1 MRMMR
6 SIAAA
11 LGATLTLASLPCY
24 AAPASSPEPSREQVE
39 AYLDSHALP
48 KSPHQAGAGDEGTY
62 QDVPPPPPR
71 HHGLVVEASPGALF
85 PLGALRHVSPPSPWL
100 QVDVGYEVWT
110 WLLLLAQ
117 ADFTVA
123 STSYAAEPPPPRT
136 FGQYAFGAGARA
148 QFPFGEHFAA
158 HAQIE
163 LGLSE
168 VTEDVLAVYGFREAD
183 DLGLYYGGRLGLE
196 WLQANPHLAV
206 GAQATLRSYSNL
218 LRTNYNDAPLGLIG
232 ALTLRY
238 AF

>member
-1 MRMMR
+1 VQA
-6 SIAAA
+6 SADEPPDATAAA
-11 LGATLTLASLPCY
+11 NDSETPAPT
-24 AAPASSPEPSREQVE
+24 AAPPEPSREQVE

-48 KSPHQAGAGDEGTY
+48 KSPHQTGVDLGTY
-62 QDVPPPPPR
+62 EEVPPLPPR

-100 QVDVGYEVWT
+100 QVDIGYELWT

-136 FGQYAFGAGARA
+136 FGQYAFGVGARA
-148 QFPFGEHFAA
+148 QFPFSEHFAA
-158 HAQIE
+158 HAQLE

-168 VTEDVLAVYGFREAD
+168 VTEDVLRVYGFRDANE
-183 DLGLYYGGRLGLE
+183 LGLYYGGRLGLE
-196 WLQANPHLAV
+196 WLQANPHLAL

-218 LRTNYNDAPLGLIG
+218 TRTNYDDAPLGLIG
-232 ALTLRY
+232 ALSLRY